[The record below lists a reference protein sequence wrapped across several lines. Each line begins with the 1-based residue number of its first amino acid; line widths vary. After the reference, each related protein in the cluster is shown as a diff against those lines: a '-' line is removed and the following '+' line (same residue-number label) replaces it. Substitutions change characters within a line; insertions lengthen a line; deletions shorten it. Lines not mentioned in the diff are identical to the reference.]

1 MGGSAEGEGEQTVL
15 LEGITEEVP
24 RPKLAQAMTADP
36 TLATARSL
44 AQTKSEGYHYKDGIV
59 FRTTLD
65 KFRDAKE
72 QIFLPQPYREKC
84 LRMAHNNFGHQGRNE
99 IVELIRPLFYWPTIT
114 VDCLAHIKS
123 CVICQKMDKSVP
135 KRSSMQEREL
145 VSIPAKR
152 VAIDLVGPFPTA
164 VGGFK
169 YLLTCIDL
177 ATRWPEAIP
186 LRTTMSKVIIT
197 QLTSIFSRCG
207 FPTALVSDN
216 GPQFMGKTFQKW
228 LRDKGITHIRSLP
241 YHPQGNG
248 VIERLHKT
256 LIGMISKLIE
266 NKGNLEAIV
275 PMALYFIRCSP
286 CSATGMSPL
295 LARQGWEPA
304 TVVANLEFSLMVYGL
319 PYLPLDC

>member
-1 MGGSAEGEGEQTVL
+1 MVQQNKENVKADAEDLVVRERDEVVLVDDAERPSVSVEAGGDQVGGSAEGEGEGEQTVL

-24 RPKLAQAMTADP
+24 RPKLAQATTADP
-36 TLATARSL
+36 TLATTRSL

-59 FRTTLD
+59 FRTRLD
-65 KFRDAKE
+65 KFGDARE
-72 QIFLPQPYREKC
+72 QICLPQPYREKC
-84 LRMAHNNFGHQGRNE
+84 LRMAHNNFGHQGRNKM
-99 IVELIRPLFYWPTIT
+99 VALIRQFFYWPTIT

-135 KRSSMQEREL
+135 KQSSMQEREL
-145 VSIPAKR
+145 VSILAER

-186 LRTTMSKVIIT
+186 LRTTTSKVIIT

-216 GPQFMGKTFQKW
+216 GPQFTGKTIQKW
-228 LRDKGITHIRSLP
+228 LGDNPHTILTIPSSGQRS
-241 YHPQGNG
+241 H
-248 VIERLHKT
+248 
-256 LIGMISKLIE
+256 
-266 NKGNLEAIV
+266 
-275 PMALYFIRCSP
+275 
-286 CSATGMSPL
+286 
-295 LARQGWEPA
+295 
-304 TVVANLEFSLMVYGL
+304 
-319 PYLPLDC
+319 